1 MDHEEN
7 LDSQGKVVTPAAM
20 NPLEEYVTT
29 CIVHEMLIDHALEV
43 AEAAQ
48 AKLKQEGAEK
58 FVRACRDACYKSEPW
73 IFDEALKA
81 IKMRPVRQPLIAIDA
96 VDRNG
101 INALQFA
108 CARGNL
114 ALCKILISSGANI
127 DFKTTTSRC
136 WSCLHFAV
144 LCVM

>member
-7 LDSQGKVVTPAAM
+7 LDSQGKVAPAAM
-20 NPLEEYVTT
+20 NPLEEYA

-114 ALCKILISSGANI
+114 ALSKY
-127 DFKTTTSRC
+127 
-136 WSCLHFAV
+136 
-144 LCVM
+144 